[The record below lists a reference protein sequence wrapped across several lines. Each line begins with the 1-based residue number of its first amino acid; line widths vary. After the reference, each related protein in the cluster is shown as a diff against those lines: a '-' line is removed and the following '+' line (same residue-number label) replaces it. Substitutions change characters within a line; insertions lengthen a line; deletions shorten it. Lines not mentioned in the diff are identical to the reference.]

1 MSIAKLFVKI
11 FGEDIFEK
19 HTEQKS
25 ISQQALTQQDGETK
39 DTKEEVGA
47 ADEAAISSVASQKP
61 TPVTRTDDM
70 CLPE

>member
-19 HTEQKS
+19 HTEQQKS
-25 ISQQALTQQDGETK
+25 ISQQDGDAK
-39 DTKEEVGA
+39 DTKEEAGA
-47 ADEAAISSVASQKP
+47 ADEAAISSMASQKP
-61 TPVTRTDDM
+61 LPVTRTEDM